1 MAKFCASVFCAKC
14 KTGVKSQVTL
24 VNRKYLKDADLFLK
38 FNDEN
43 EITGYEVVNVKRIY
57 KIDEWNEEKRL
68 RRQRGQ

>member
-1 MAKFCASVFCAKC
+1 MFCAKC
-14 KTGVKSQVTL
+14 QTGVKSQVTL

-68 RRQRGQ
+68 RRQRAQ